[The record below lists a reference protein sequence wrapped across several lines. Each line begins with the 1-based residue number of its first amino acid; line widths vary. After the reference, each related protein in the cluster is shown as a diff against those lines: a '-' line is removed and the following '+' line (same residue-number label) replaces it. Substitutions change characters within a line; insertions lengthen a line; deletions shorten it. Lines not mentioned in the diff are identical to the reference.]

1 MVEHSQNSSPRD
13 RSAGDG
19 GRGHSENPDVE
30 AWTAPLD
37 PERPALSRLGHL
49 VRRGSGVREAA
60 YSLRKM
66 APRRA
71 LLRVRETFIF
81 ALQCAVAAGLA
92 LWVAE
97 GLIGH
102 EQAFFAPIAAVIS
115 LGVSGGK
122 RTRRSFELV
131 LGAAVGVG
139 VGDVVIQAIGSGYW
153 QVSVVVLAAILAAT
167 FVDRAGSVAIQSA
180 STAVLIATI
189 IPPGT
194 TGALDRMVDA
204 LVGGLIGLFVLAVIP
219 NSPLKAARRE
229 VSTLI
234 SKAALVLDDVAAGIE
249 ADDVDAISEA
259 LKTARGTQ
267 TSVNAM
273 LSETSG
279 GSEVVA
285 LSPIYWTAKRHTRSM
300 TRILVPVDN
309 IMRNT
314 RVLTRRAE
322 IMIGD
327 SIRPKDELLKFIRDL
342 SDELG
347 HLGALY
353 GRGGTRGT
361 REELKETPA
370 IVHKL
375 QWLGAHASPDLAEG
389 AGLSGMV
396 IVAQCRSIIVDAL
409 QVCGY
414 SRSSAMAALVP
425 TAERP
430 WRPPE
435 LRYED

>member
-1 MVEHSQNSSPRD
+1 MVQQ
-13 RSAGDG
+13 
-19 GRGHSENPDVE
+19 SEGE
-30 AWTAPLD
+30 KWTEPLD
-37 PERPALSRLGHL
+37 PQRPALGRLRHL
-49 VRRGSGVREAA
+49 VRRSPGVKAA
-60 YSLRKM
+60 ATSLRRI
-66 APRRA
+66 APVKA
-71 LLRVRETFIF
+71 LLRVRETLIF
-81 ALQCAVAAGLA
+81 AIQCAIAAGLA
-92 LWVAE
+92 LWIAE
-97 GLIGH
+97 GVIGH

-115 LGVSGGK
+115 LGVTGGR

-139 VGDVVIQAIGSGYW
+139 VGDLVINFIGSGYW
-153 QVSVVVLAAILAAT
+153 QVSVVVLAAILAGT

-204 LVGGLIGLFVLAVIP
+204 LVGGLLGIVVLAVIP

-234 SKAALVLDDVAAGIE
+234 SKASLVLDDVAAGME
-249 ADDVDAISEA
+249 AHDVEAISEA

-273 LSETSG
+273 LSEADG

-285 LSPIYWTAKRHTRSM
+285 LSPIYWTAKRYSKSM

-314 RVLTRRAE
+314 RVLSRRAE
-322 IMIGD
+322 VLIGD
-327 SIRPKDELLKFIRDL
+327 QVEPKPELLALIRGI
-342 SDELG
+342 SNELG
-347 HLGALY
+347 HLGALFAK
-353 GRGGTRGT
+353 GGTRGT
-361 REELKETPA
+361 RQEAVEIPE
-370 IVHKL
+370 IVHNL
-375 QWLGAHASPDLAEG
+375 QWLGAQARLRLADG
-389 AGLSGMV
+389 AGLSGTV
-396 IVAQCRSIIVDAL
+396 VLAQCRSIIVDAL

-414 SRSSAMAALVP
+414 SRDSAMACLAP
-425 TAERP
+425 TVDTP
-430 WRPPE
+430 WQPPE
-435 LRYED
+435 VRGE